1 MRKIKKVFA
10 VLLTLAMV
18 LGMSMTTMA
27 TGIQSIDIPVNG
39 AGTGASYQS
48 LQLILPDS
56 TTATGWKFNSDV
68 SKVVGEN
75 TITVLKNFQDAMG
88 ANLSEQDI
96 IWKLIAKVE
105 ANNSNIP
112 TGVTPASENNIEKAI
127 ANVANTGYSLTTGKT
142 ATTAG
147 IYYIKATEAGYAY
160 NPMMAYVSFG
170 YVSGVPTTLTSTGV
184 SAKRSEITTTKSSSE
199 ADKITEIG
207 RVETYYVGSVVPF
220 VPLSDDNRYYK
231 VKDSISGAE
240 YVTENNKVSVNVYY
254 GKTVEDVKTGNSTA
268 DKIFTA
274 DVSSDADGKKTFT
287 ADLTEVLSNNTYANQ
302 SIVITYQA
310 KVTDVMVGND
320 VKIGNGTPN
329 GESLYG
335 FAHEDLYTGGIEIE
349 KVDEKDIT
357 IKLSEAGFIF
367 SKTVGES
374 TKYAKFNNS
383 KFVEWVDSEADATE
397 VFTNDQGKLEVSGLD
412 AGTYHVTEKTAPE
425 GYSIRAGIE
434 DAVITLG
441 EGQTVAT
448 SNLKVS
454 YTGDKAVKDTKL
466 SALPSTGGI
475 GTTIF
480 TIGGCAIMII
490 AAALFFASRRKSAK

>member
-1 MRKIKKVFA
+1 M
-10 VLLTLAMV
+10 
-18 LGMSMTTMA
+18 
-27 TGIQSIDIPVNG
+27 
-39 AGTGASYQS
+39 
-48 LQLILPDS
+48 
-56 TTATGWKFNSDV
+56 
-68 SKVVGEN
+68 
-75 TITVLKNFQDAMG
+75 
-88 ANLSEQDI
+88 
-96 IWKLIAKVE
+96 
-105 ANNSNIP
+105 
-112 TGVTPASENNIEKAI
+112 
-127 ANVANTGYSLTTGKT
+127 
-142 ATTAG
+142 
-147 IYYIKATEAGYAY
+147 
-160 NPMMAYVSFG
+160 
-170 YVSGVPTTLTSTGV
+170 
-184 SAKRSEITTTKSSSE
+184 
-199 ADKITEIG
+199 
-207 RVETYYVGSVVPF
+207 
-220 VPLSDDNRYYK
+220 
-231 VKDSISGAE
+231 
-240 YVTENNKVSVNVYY
+240 
-254 GKTVEDVKTGNSTA
+254 
-268 DKIFTA
+268 
-274 DVSSDADGKKTFT
+274 SSDADGKKTFT

-335 FAHEDLYTGGIEIE
+335 SAHEDLYTGGIEIE

-434 DAVITLG
+434 YAEITLG